1 MKQNDSI
8 TMINRDL
15 SPANFDEFSLGMCL
29 AALVDMMLYQ
39 NPDEVD
45 PNVFDAVL
53 GNSESALEYWREK
66 YDEFI
71 KVAGEKS
78 QGVDDRE

>member
-8 TMINRDL
+8 TMINRDIA
-15 SPANFDEFSLGMCL
+15 PANFDEFNLGMCL
-29 AALVDMMLYQ
+29 AALVDMMLHQ

-45 PNVFDAVL
+45 PNTFDAVL
-53 GNSESALEYWREK
+53 KNSESALEYWREK

-71 KVAGEKS
+71 KIAGQKS
-78 QGVDDRE
+78 EGSGNGQ